1 MTVSLAL
8 GPLFLAGGL
17 WALALAIKARAKRRA
32 LLRNSVQVSGKIVRH
47 EDTTSE
53 GDSVTTS
60 APVVEYK
67 VGDRKYEL
75 ALSPR
80 HKTDDCPV
88 GKKVIVFYE
97 QGNPANSIHELRMW
111 DVNLACALCL
121 LPILIGVGFF
131 YTAYQE
137 ATEPN
142 EAAAVKS
149 AGPS

>member
-8 GPLFLAGGL
+8 GPLFLVGGL

-32 LLRNSVQVSGKIVRH
+32 LLRNSVQVSGKIIRL

-75 ALSPR
+75 VLSPR

-111 DVNLACALCL
+111 DVNLVCALCL

-137 ATEPN
+137 ASQTQDPVKTE
-142 EAAAVKS
+142 ASK
-149 AGPS
+149 PS

>member
-8 GPLFLAGGL
+8 GPLFLVGGL

-32 LLRNSVQVSGKIVRH
+32 LLRNSLQVSGKIIRL

-75 ALSPR
+75 VLSPR
-80 HKTDDCPV
+80 QKTDDCPV
-88 GKKVIVFYE
+88 GKKVVVFYE
-97 QGNPANSIHELRMW
+97 QGNPTNSIHELRMW
-111 DVNLACALCL
+111 DVNLACVLCL

-137 ATEPN
+137 ASQTQDLVKTE
-142 EAAAVKS
+142 ASK
-149 AGPS
+149 PS